1 MDPEVECY
9 SRTHQVLM
17 AIAGAGLVLYTFGY
31 AWADFGVGRTLG
43 WPWVEHK
50 LVQLPS
56 HCGCGARIH
65 QQEAGAQRH
74 AQNPTVR

>member
-31 AWADFGVGRTLG
+31 AWADFGVAALWVGHG
-43 WPWVEHK
+43 WNTNSCSFQ
-50 LVQLPS
+50 QLLIQTQ
-56 HCGCGARIH
+56 HILIQKAH
-65 QQEAGAQRH
+65 Y
-74 AQNPTVR
+74 V